1 MIRLEQQ
8 GSTLSRY
15 INYIEIFVIGGL
27 SLLLLA
33 QLIQLLGVDV
43 WRQDSMYYVESYKDK
58 LISEGRW
65 INKLFFPFLRIIPA
79 QICILLSY
87 LCLGY
92 FVYAVC
98 NNISGNRKYALAVS
112 LLCLNIPVLSVQL
125 EWPETILFAFLFLP
139 LTVSEAKKIPDYL
152 YFPIFSILFF
162 GTFSAFYFLLPLLF
176 LRDINLA
183 GAVRLLIIWCLSF
196 LFGYLITNQLI
207 HIITGQYIEIA
218 GWRDPH
224 SVKNAQDLWYNFLR
238 IFGYFS
244 AHMKS
249 FYAVVNGAFFCV
261 LFFSLF
267 KLRSLNGALIFFIG
281 ICCALC
287 IYITV
292 IPLGIIVQERTS
304 LSFWVAAI
312 VALLV
317 VRNIGGYSRLFL
329 YLC

>member
-176 LRDINLA
+176 LP
-183 GAVRLLIIWCLSF
+183 
-196 LFGYLITNQLI
+196 
-207 HIITGQYIEIA
+207 QY
-218 GWRDPH
+218 R
-224 SVKNAQDLWYNFLR
+224 Q
-238 IFGYFS
+238 
-244 AHMKS
+244 
-249 FYAVVNGAFFCV
+249 
-261 LFFSLF
+261 
-267 KLRSLNGALIFFIG
+267 
-281 ICCALC
+281 
-287 IYITV
+287 
-292 IPLGIIVQERTS
+292 
-304 LSFWVAAI
+304 
-312 VALLV
+312 
-317 VRNIGGYSRLFL
+317 
-329 YLC
+329 